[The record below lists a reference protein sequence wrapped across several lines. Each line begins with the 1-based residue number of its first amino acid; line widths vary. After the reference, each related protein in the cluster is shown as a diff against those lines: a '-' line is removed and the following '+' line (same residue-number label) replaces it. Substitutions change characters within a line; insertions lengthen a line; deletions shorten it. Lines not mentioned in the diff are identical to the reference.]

1 MHHDNIALQYKESIA
16 FPPFEFPK
24 GHDSVSVFGNMDLI
38 TIPHAF
44 TATREGKNIYS
55 YYADESVS
63 PNDVFF

>member
-1 MHHDNIALQYKESIA
+1 MTLQESIA

-44 TATREGKNIYS
+44 TATREGKNAYFTQAIIT
-55 YYADESVS
+55 
-63 PNDVFF
+63 PF